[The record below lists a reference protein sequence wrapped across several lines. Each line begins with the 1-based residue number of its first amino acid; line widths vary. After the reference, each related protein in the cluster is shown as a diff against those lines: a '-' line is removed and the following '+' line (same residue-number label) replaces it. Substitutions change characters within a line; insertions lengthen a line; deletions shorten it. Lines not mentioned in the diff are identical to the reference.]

1 MDSIALIS
9 RPTLRRTRRR
19 CTDGNASSSGTR
31 RKENYISQK
40 ETGKRGRRNGANDE
54 AVEEGR
60 RGLGRWLGLARPVS
74 GLVKRARCSLVAG
87 EGIVRRRIG
96 ALRLEGEKVAVCVC
110 KERRS
115 EAGREERN
123 KETARERRKRQG
135 LLGVCA
141 RNSAAV
147 SITLHPVTRFPTELF
162 PPIRHARRAERTSGL
177 LARSRDDTIAARRW
191 RAVHASI
198 HPFPASSRA
207 ECATSTPKNARH
219 VEIRTLSRSW
229 LFCRR
234 RIARVYIYISMPI
247 SSSSLRAFA
256 MIDWQRADKT
266 GRVPI
271 RPRHSL
277 SLSRSLFYP
286 SLRRSSREI
295 FESPLFV
302 RFFFPSSLPFFLSF
316 SFCLFPRRKNFYRMH
331 KTREE
336 RKGWKSHSTLVAPF
350 TAEGKYFQ

>member
-1 MDSIALIS
+1 MHA
-9 RPTLRRTRRR
+9 
-19 CTDGNASSSGTR
+19 
-31 RKENYISQK
+31 
-40 ETGKRGRRNGANDE
+40 
-54 AVEEGR
+54 
-60 RGLGRWLGLARPVS
+60 
-74 GLVKRARCSLVAG
+74 
-87 EGIVRRRIG
+87 
-96 ALRLEGEKVAVCVC
+96 
-110 KERRS
+110 
-115 EAGREERN
+115 
-123 KETARERRKRQG
+123 
-135 LLGVCA
+135 A
-141 RNSAAV
+141 RNV
-147 SITLHPVTRFPTELF
+147 
-162 PPIRHARRAERTSGL
+162 RAGY
-177 LARSRDDTIAARRW
+177 SRDDTIAARRW

>member
-96 ALRLEGEKVAVCVC
+96 ALRLEREKVAVCVC

-198 HPFPASSRA
+198 HPFSASSRA

-234 RIARVYIYISMPI
+234 RIARVYIYIYRCRSL
-247 SSSSLRAFA
+247 LRAF
-256 MIDWQRADKT
+256 
-266 GRVPI
+266 
-271 RPRHSL
+271 
-277 SLSRSLFYP
+277 
-286 SLRRSSREI
+286 
-295 FESPLFV
+295 
-302 RFFFPSSLPFFLSF
+302 
-316 SFCLFPRRKNFYRMH
+316 
-331 KTREE
+331 E
-336 RKGWKSHSTLVAPF
+336 RL
-350 TAEGKYFQ
+350 Q